1 MEPTG
6 FAGRTSRP
14 RLTPRQRDVL
24 ELLCAGL
31 ANKLI
36 SRQLHISPGTVK
48 VHVGRI
54 LKELGATSRLQAVI
68 AARELGLVVSSR
80 PPQASASA
88 QMLRAQ
94 PHA

>member
-1 MEPTG
+1 MEPIA
-6 FAGRTSRP
+6 FAGQSSGP

-36 SRQLHISPGTVK
+36 SRQLNISPGTVK

-68 AARELGLVVSSR
+68 IARELGIVGTPGPR
-80 PPQASASA
+80 QASASA
-88 QMLRAQ
+88 QILRAQ

>member
-1 MEPTG
+1 MERIASG
-6 FAGRTSRP
+6 HESRGP

-36 SRQLHISPGTVK
+36 SRELAISPGTVK

-54 LKELGATSRLQAVI
+54 LRELGATSRLQAVI
-68 AARELGLVVSSR
+68 TARELGLAGSAR
-80 PPQASASA
+80 RPAALPDPPQRER
-88 QMLRAQ
+88 QL
-94 PHA
+94 P